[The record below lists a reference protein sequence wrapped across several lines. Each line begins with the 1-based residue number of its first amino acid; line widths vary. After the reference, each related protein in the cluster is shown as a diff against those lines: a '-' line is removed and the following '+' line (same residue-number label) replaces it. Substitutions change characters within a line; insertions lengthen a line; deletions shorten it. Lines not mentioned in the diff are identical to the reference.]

1 MLSKYVIPGDRA
13 EILEAERI
21 NYIDDDEKR
30 KIYQTQVLDV
40 LSEDRFEVR
49 MPMEQ
54 SKLVLLPVNAEYEVL
69 FYTSM
74 GVYHCLANVVDRY
87 KTETQYVLLMEL
99 SSSLSKFQRREYY
112 RLSCALDMEARPLE
126 PEEIE
131 ALGQQKEFL
140 DEKKLLKRHVIVDI
154 SGGGIRFVG
163 ESVYEPETL
172 IYCRYKLERGG
183 KIKEYEL
190 IAKVLMAKKLEDKP
204 DRYEHRAHY
213 IDIDTAEREEI
224 IRFIFE
230 QERKNRK
237 REKDL

>member
-1 MLSKYVIPGDRA
+1 MLSKYVMPGDRA
-13 EILEAERI
+13 EIQEAERI

-30 KIYQTQVLDV
+30 KLYQTQVLDV

-54 SKLVLLPVNAEYEVL
+54 SKLVLLPVNAEYEVF

-74 GVYHCLANVVDRY
+74 GVYQCFANVVDRY
-87 KTETQYVLLMEL
+87 KTETQFVLLMEL

-126 PEEIE
+126 EEEIE

-140 DEKKLLKRHVIVDI
+140 NERRLLKRHVIVDI

-163 ESVYEPETL
+163 ESAYEPETM

-190 IAKVLMAKKLEDKP
+190 IAKVLMVRKLEDKP
-204 DRYEHRAHY
+204 GFYEHRAHY
-213 IDIDTAEREEI
+213 INIDTAKREEI

>member
-1 MLSKYVIPGDRA
+1 MLSKYVMPGDRA
-13 EILEAERI
+13 EIQEAERI

-30 KIYQTQVLDV
+30 KLYQTQVLDV

-54 SKLVLLPVNAEYEVL
+54 SKLILLPVNAEYEVY

-74 GVYHCLANVVDRY
+74 GVYQCLANVVDRY
-87 KTETQYVLLMEL
+87 KTETQFVLLMEL
-99 SSSLSKFQRREYY
+99 ASSLSKFQRREYY
-112 RLSCALDMEARPLE
+112 RLSCALDMDARPLE
-126 PEEIE
+126 EEEIE

-140 DEKKLLKRHVIVDI
+140 SERRLLERHVIVDI

-163 ESVYEPETL
+163 DCAYEPETM

-190 IAKVLMAKKLEDKP
+190 IAKVLMVKKLEDKP
-204 DRYEHRAHY
+204 GFYEHRARY
-213 IDIDTAEREEI
+213 INIDTAKREEI

>member
-1 MLSKYVIPGDRA
+1 MLSKYVMPGDRA

-30 KIYQTQVLDV
+30 KLYQTQVLDV

-54 SKLVLLPVNAEYEVL
+54 SKLILLPVNAEYEVC

-74 GVYHCLANVVDRY
+74 GVYQCLANVVDRY
-87 KTETQYVLLMEL
+87 KTENQFVLLMEL

-112 RLSCALDMEARPLE
+112 RLSCAIDMEARPLE
-126 PEEIE
+126 EEEIE
-131 ALGQQKEFL
+131 ALEQQNDFP
-140 DEKKLLKRHVIVDI
+140 KKGRPLKHHVIVDI

-163 ESVYEPETL
+163 DCAYEPETL

-183 KIKEYEL
+183 KIKEHEL
-190 IAKVLMAKKLEDKP
+190 IAKVLVTRKLEDKP
-204 DRYEHRAHY
+204 GFYEHRVHY
-213 IDIDTAEREEI
+213 INIDTAEREEI

>member
-1 MLSKYVIPGDRA
+1 MLSKYVMPGDRA
-13 EILEAERI
+13 EIQTLERV

-30 KIYQTQVLDV
+30 KLYQTQVLDV
-40 LSEDRFEVR
+40 LSEDRFELR

-54 SKLVLLPVNAEYEVL
+54 TKLVLLPVNTEYEIY

-74 GVYHCLANVVDRY
+74 GVYQCLANVVDRY
-87 KTETQYVLLMEL
+87 KTENQFVLLMEL

-112 RLSCALDMEARPLE
+112 RLSCVLDMKARLLEREEIKMLGCQNDFLEERPPLE
-126 PEEIE
+126 PHI
-131 ALGQQKEFL
+131 
-140 DEKKLLKRHVIVDI
+140 IVDI

-163 ESVYEPETL
+163 DLAYKPGSL
-172 IYCRYKLERGG
+172 IYCRYKLERDG
-183 KIKEYEL
+183 KIKEYSL
-190 IAKVLMAKKLEDKP
+190 IAKVLVTKELEDKP
-204 DRYEHRAHY
+204 GFYEHRARY
-213 IDIDTAEREEI
+213 INIDTAEREEI

>member
-1 MLSKYVIPGDRA
+1 MLSKYVMPGDRA

-74 GVYHCLANVVDRY
+74 GVYQCLANVVDRY
-87 KTETQYVLLMEL
+87 KTETQFVLLMEL

-126 PEEIE
+126 QEEIE
-131 ALGQQKEFL
+131 ALEQQKEFL
-140 DEKKLLKRHVIVDI
+140 NERRLLKRHVIVDI

-163 ESVYEPETL
+163 DSAYEPETM

-190 IAKVLMAKKLEDKP
+190 IAKVLMVRKLEDKP
-204 DRYEHRAHY
+204 GFYEHRAHY
-213 IDIDTAEREEI
+213 INIDTAKREEI

>member
-1 MLSKYVIPGDRA
+1 MLSKYVMPGDRA
-13 EILEAERI
+13 EIQEAERI

-30 KIYQTQVLDV
+30 KLYQTQVLDV

-54 SKLVLLPVNAEYEVL
+54 SKLVLLPVNAEYEVF

-74 GVYHCLANVVDRY
+74 GVYQCFANVVDRY
-87 KTETQYVLLMEL
+87 KTEPQFVLLMEL

-126 PEEIE
+126 EEEIE

-140 DEKKLLKRHVIVDI
+140 NERRLLKRHVIVDI

-163 ESVYEPETL
+163 ESAYEPETM

-190 IAKVLMAKKLEDKP
+190 IAKVLMVRKLEDKP
-204 DRYEHRAHY
+204 GFYEHRAHY
-213 IDIDTAEREEI
+213 INIDTAKREEI